1 MPLNAGDWVQVR
13 SKAEILRSLDA
24 NGRLDN
30 LPFMPQMFDYC
41 GQKFRVVKRAHK
53 TCDTVNGTGG
63 RSLPSAV
70 HLDNMRCDG
79 QAYGGCQASCLIF
92 WKEAWLKPLNED
104 GRRKTDSAA
113 SPSAAASQPPTSQP
127 LRSQKACT
135 EEAVRAHT
143 LAADQPTTGG
153 PKYSCQ
159 ATTLPEF
166 TSPLPWWKFSQY
178 VEDYNSGNASL
189 RQLVSGFV
197 YASYYLLSRPGRRNP
212 IGPPFRWLYDRVV
225 SLWGGVP
232 FPRRPGLIP
241 LGRPT
246 PQTDLNLQPGEWVRV
261 KSYAEILASI
271 DRNNKNK
278 GLFFDAEMVPFCGK
292 VFRVRT
298 RVARFIG
305 ENTGLMVKLRTPA
318 VILENVWCQSRY
330 SDRRMLC
337 PRSIYSWWREEW
349 LERVTPE
356 QAGASLA
363 RAESI
368 AESSPNAA

>member
-1 MPLNAGDWVQVR
+1 
-13 SKAEILRSLDA
+13 
-24 NGRLDN
+24 
-30 LPFMPQMFDYC
+30 
-41 GQKFRVVKRAHK
+41 
-53 TCDTVNGTGG
+53 
-63 RSLPSAV
+63 
-70 HLDNMRCDG
+70 MRCDG

-92 WKEAWLKPLNED
+92 WKEAWLKPLNEN
-104 GRRKTDSAA
+104 GSPNTDSAL
-113 SPSAAASQPPTSQP
+113 SPSEP
-127 LRSQKACT
+127 LTSQKACT

-143 LAADQPTTGG
+143 LATDQPVTGG

-166 TSPLPWWKFSQY
+166 TSPLPWWNFTQY
-178 VEDYNSGNASL
+178 IEDHNSGNASL
-189 RQLVSGFV
+189 RQLVSGLV
-197 YASYYLLSRPGRRNP
+197 YASYYPLSRPGRRNP

-225 SLWGGVP
+225 SLWGGGVP
-232 FPRRPGLIP
+232 FPRRTGLIP

-246 PQTDLNLQPGEWVRV
+246 PQTNLNLQPGEWVRV

-356 QAGASLA
+356 QAGDSPAQ
-363 RAESI
+363 AEPI
-368 AESSPNAA
+368 AVSSPNAA